1 MHILYLFVRVLSGC
15 LPACLPAW
23 LAVCCTYA
31 RMHVFMHASMD
42 GWMDGWMPSCAAAT
56 VLPRLQIHVSCPC
69 YLAAC
74 RTHGDSKDS
83 SHAAV
88 GHLAYP
94 ARWGLQLAWCISK
107 SERKALGDCPR
118 SERCCSTPRI
128 PIHLDQNVLRV
139 MSIFV
144 FGNQG
149 SPHVLRVMNIFVFGN
164 QGSPHVM
171 RVMNIFVFGNQ
182 GSPPVL
188 RVMSIFVFGNQGSPL
203 A

>member
-1 MHILYLFVRVLSGC
+1 MQ
-15 LPACLPAW
+15 AW
-23 LAVCCTYA
+23 
-31 RMHVFMHASMD
+31 MD

-139 MSIFV
+139 MSIFFRKSGLTTCFESHEYFCFRKSGLTTCYESHEYFCFRKSGLTTCFESHEYFCFRKSGLTTGV
-144 FGNQG
+144 SFGTTC
-149 SPHVLRVMNIFVFGN
+149 LKLAFRRRV
-164 QGSPHVM
+164 S
-171 RVMNIFVFGNQ
+171 
-182 GSPPVL
+182 S
-188 RVMSIFVFGNQGSPL
+188 
-203 A
+203 